1 MTQPDAEPATPVAE
15 LDYEQARDELSEVV
29 ATLER
34 GGLGLD
40 ASLALWERG
49 EALAKRCTEHLD
61 GARERIEAA
70 LNAEDDEDADDDE
83 G

>member
-1 MTQPDAEPATPVAE
+1 MTQPDADRVPVAE
-15 LDYEQARDELSEVV
+15 LDYEQARDELANVV

-49 EALAKRCTEHLD
+49 EALAQRCTEHLE
-61 GARERIEAA
+61 GARGRIEAA
-70 LNAEDDEDADDDE
+70 LNPDADDED
-83 G
+83 